1 VLAFQLDLH
10 KFEAAGAQVL
20 GVCVDEPEVNKA
32 WAKTMGLTYPLLS
45 DTRREM
51 AKAYDALFDDPQLV
65 EDPATIRR
73 YIRAKRAWFVIDK
86 AGVIRF
92 AQTTEPTVL
101 IPNDAMLKALREL
114 K

>member
-45 DTRREM
+45 DKCPT
-51 AKAYDALFDDPQLV
+51 KSFLV
-65 EDPATIRR
+65 
-73 YIRAKRAWFVIDK
+73 
-86 AGVIRF
+86 
-92 AQTTEPTVL
+92 
-101 IPNDAMLKALREL
+101 
-114 K
+114 